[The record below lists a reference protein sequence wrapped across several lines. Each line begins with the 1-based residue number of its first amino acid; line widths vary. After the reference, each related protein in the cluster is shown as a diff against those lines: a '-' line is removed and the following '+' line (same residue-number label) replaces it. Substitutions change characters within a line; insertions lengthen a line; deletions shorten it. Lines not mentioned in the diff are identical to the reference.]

1 MAENSIR
8 SMILRE
14 ARNLMPNV
22 YAMKVVS
29 SKPLEMVTEGDA
41 PIHVSED
48 SLIVPQ
54 RLREK
59 MVPGATFYALS
70 IMDANQYYV
79 LDEA

>member
-22 YAMKVVS
+22 YAMRVVQA
-29 SKPLEMVTEGDA
+29 KPLEMVTEGDA

-54 RLREK
+54 RLRSL
-59 MVPGATFYALS
+59 MIPGVTFYALS

>member
-22 YAMKVVS
+22 YPMKVVQA
-29 SKPLEMVTEGDA
+29 KPLEMVTEGDA

-48 SLIVPQ
+48 SLIIPK
-54 RLREK
+54 RLWEK